1 MLIHFTSMIYPS
13 GYTVLLPGAIE
24 NAPGVDKTK
33 VKDQEGTITADGRTA
48 EKIGTVASTAASGT
62 VIGAATGG
70 GKGALIGAGIGGAVG
85 TAIAMLTRG
94 NDVKMDAGTTLEMV
108 IQRDVPLDPARVP
121 NVTRTASSPQ

>member
-1 MLIHFTSMIYPS
+1 
-13 GYTVLLPGAIE
+13 VLLPGAVE

-33 VKDQEGTITADGRTA
+33 VKDQEGTITADGQKA

-108 IQRDVPLDPARVP
+108 IQRDVPLDPSRVP
-121 NVTRTASSPQ
+121 NVTRTPSSSQ